1 MVPDCSAAILTGGKG
16 RRMGGATK
24 GLLEVDGVRIVERQL
39 AVLRPLF
46 AEVLLV
52 GDDPSPFAYLGL
64 SVVPDA
70 IAGKGAPG
78 GVHAALDHSAALWV
92 FCLASDMPFPAAAAI
107 DLITSQRER
116 AGARAVAPLRGGFP
130 EPLFAVYSKTCL
142 PDFERALREG
152 NPPLAQLL
160 RIAQAHLVPEAELE
174 AVDPGAR
181 SLWNLNTPEDLA
193 RAAGHSAADPLRAP
207 PAARGGPPRR

>member
-24 GLLEVDGVRIVERQL
+24 GLLEIDGVRIIERQL

-46 AEVLLV
+46 AEVFLV

-78 GVHAALDHSAALWV
+78 GVHAALAHSAAPWI
-92 FCLASDMPFPAAAAI
+92 FCLASDMPFAGAAAI
-107 DLITSQRER
+107 DLITSQRGR
-116 AGARAVAPLRGGFP
+116 VAARAVAPLHGGFP

-142 PDFERALREG
+142 PDFDRALREG

-160 RIAQAHLVPEAELE
+160 RTARAHLVPEAELE

-193 RAAGHSAADPLRAP
+193 RAAGPSAGDPLRAP
-207 PAARGGPPRR
+207 SAGRGGPPHR